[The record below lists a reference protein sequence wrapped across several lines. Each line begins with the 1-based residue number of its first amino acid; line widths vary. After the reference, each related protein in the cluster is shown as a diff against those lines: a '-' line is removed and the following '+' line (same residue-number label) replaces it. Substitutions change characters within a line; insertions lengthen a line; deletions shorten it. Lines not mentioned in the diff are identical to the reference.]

1 MLQAR
6 QSIDF
11 YKVMPCLVLPVSRC
25 QVPYNSEIRDEWLTR
40 LAFQWEGSMEG
51 CVLCCPDETLT
62 LEERSV
68 LAAAFTVSA
77 ARSFGRKIA

>member
-25 QVPYNSEIRDEWLTR
+25 QVPYNSEIRDKWLTR
-40 LAFQWEGSMEG
+40 LASQWEGSMEG
-51 CVLCCPDETLT
+51 CVLP
-62 LEERSV
+62 
-68 LAAAFTVSA
+68 
-77 ARSFGRKIA
+77 